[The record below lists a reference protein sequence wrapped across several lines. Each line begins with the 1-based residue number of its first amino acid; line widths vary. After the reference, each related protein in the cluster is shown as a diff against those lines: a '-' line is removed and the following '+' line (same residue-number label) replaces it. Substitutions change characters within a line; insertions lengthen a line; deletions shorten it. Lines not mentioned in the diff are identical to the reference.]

1 MEAITEYIR
10 PLVNIEHYVDDKPKL
25 RKSIMHIHNVNEL
38 LFFISGDA
46 TYMVEGSE
54 YKLVPGCVMFM
65 RAGEAHMLKVRS
77 SVPYERIVLQFAD
90 NYFSDVDPDG
100 KILSVLKDKPLGFF
114 NFFEPDSDF
123 RTYMYNACKNTFD
136 DDESNKL
143 NLKANL
149 TAIITLLT
157 EKYIKRKNIKQDG
170 NKNYIRSIIEYIN
183 GNLFTD
189 ITLDSICHTFF
200 VNKSQLN
207 RHFKEVTGSTGWD
220 YVIIKRLVAARR
232 LIKDGVKAGIA
243 AEMAGFNDYSN
254 FYRAYK
260 AHFGVSPKLDAKE

>member
-1 MEAITEYIR
+1 MEAVLEYIR
-10 PLVNIEHYVDDKPKL
+10 PLVNIEHFVDEKPTT
-25 RKSIMHIHNVNEL
+25 RKFIMHVHNVNEI

-54 YKLVPGCVMFM
+54 YKLLPGCVMFM
-65 RAGEAHMLKVRS
+65 RTGEAHVLKIKS

-90 NYFSDVDPDG
+90 DFFAEADPKG
-100 KILSVLKDKPLGFF
+100 KMLEILKEKPLGFY

-123 RTYMYNACKNTFD
+123 RTYMYNACKKTFED
-136 DDESNKL
+136 DISNEI

-149 TAIITLLT
+149 TAILSLLT
-157 EKYIKRKNIKQDG
+157 EKYIKKKKVKQDS
-170 NKNYIRSIIEYIN
+170 NKNYIRTIIEYIN
-183 GNLFTD
+183 GNLFSD
-189 ITLDSICHTFF
+189 ITLDSICNTFF

-207 RHFKEVTGSTGWD
+207 RHFKEITGSTVWE

-243 AEMAGFNDYSN
+243 AEMSGFGDYSN
-254 FYRAYK
+254 FYRAYVT
-260 AHFGVSPKLDAKE
+260 HFGVSPKLDAKE

>member
-100 KILSVLKDKPLGFF
+100 KILSVLKDKPLGFSISLSRIQIF
-114 NFFEPDSDF
+114 AHICITHVKIPL
-123 RTYMYNACKNTFD
+123 TTT
-136 DDESNKL
+136 
-143 NLKANL
+143 KA
-149 TAIITLLT
+149 
-157 EKYIKRKNIKQDG
+157 
-170 NKNYIRSIIEYIN
+170 IN
-183 GNLFTD
+183 
-189 ITLDSICHTFF
+189 
-200 VNKSQLN
+200 
-207 RHFKEVTGSTGWD
+207 
-220 YVIIKRLVAARR
+220 
-232 LIKDGVKAGIA
+232 
-243 AEMAGFNDYSN
+243 
-254 FYRAYK
+254 
-260 AHFGVSPKLDAKE
+260 